1 MILQLSDNWKNG
13 KWHNVFKADNSISFE
28 IKENC
33 LLDDFCDYCG
43 YTIVK
48 QIDSSNI
55 CVTGPISFLGFK
67 PDLSLKITNTGDVFT
82 VKYTLESLPILSLS
96 VTFREKD
103 NLLYIEHTLE
113 GKNFIEQLVYTQ
125 FANRFVHSG
134 ATAFQSFMDEL

>member
-1 MILQLSDNWKNG
+1 MILQLGDNWKNG

-55 CVTGPISFLGFK
+55 CVTGPISFLGLK
-67 PDLSLKITNTGDVFT
+67 PDLILQITNTGDVFT
-82 VKYTLESLPILSLS
+82 VKYALATLPIICLN
-96 VTFREKD
+96 VTFKEKD
-103 NLLYIEHTLE
+103 TLLYIEHTLE
-113 GKNFIEQLVYTQ
+113 GKNLIEQLVYTQ
-125 FANRFVHSG
+125 FVNRFVYSG
-134 ATAFQSFMDEL
+134 AVALKSFMDEL